1 MCASSANYQLV
12 WPGGSGGRTALLNI
26 LSVFVAERLFSCS
39 SRSSWVMQSLLSA
52 SQIMWGALQT
62 GFSRS
67 RQNCVIVFAGVLR
80 GVSIDSSHM
89 LWMSRAQVNELRFG
103 TTITCS
109 KKWTTSVYLSA
120 LNYWICARA
129 WFWLFFLI
137 RLKVFIMSLGISGW
151 QRMFVSGSYLM
162 PPDAH
167 EVKLAK
173 EEFILGEG
181 CVIPALH
188 GIVVGKVTMA
198 PNSTVEIMVLN
209 ALASLVVPLTTI
221 AWGMA
226 GAVGPTL
233 IFTRQCLNHFGL
245 EGGWG

>member
-1 MCASSANYQLV
+1 
-12 WPGGSGGRTALLNI
+12 
-26 LSVFVAERLFSCS
+26 
-39 SRSSWVMQSLLSA
+39 
-52 SQIMWGALQT
+52 
-62 GFSRS
+62 
-67 RQNCVIVFAGVLR
+67 
-80 GVSIDSSHM
+80 
-89 LWMSRAQVNELRFG
+89 
-103 TTITCS
+103 
-109 KKWTTSVYLSA
+109 
-120 LNYWICARA
+120 
-129 WFWLFFLI
+129 
-137 RLKVFIMSLGISGW
+137 
-151 QRMFVSGSYLM
+151 MFVSGSYLM

-245 EGGWG
+245 EGG